1 MHRLIRLRG
10 SYKLTTILE
19 NFCWLI
25 TTNITT
31 NLTQTTPLLE
41 HFADKYFYLTE
52 DQLNCFRFHM
62 AIEVKQV
69 MTSISS
75 LLPEMKQAM
84 NNRSNQSQA

>member
-1 MHRLIRLRG
+1 MHRLIRLRD

-25 TTNITT
+25 TTSITT

-62 AIEVKQV
+62 AIEVK
-69 MTSISS
+69 
-75 LLPEMKQAM
+75 
-84 NNRSNQSQA
+84 